1 MDEIAMRL
9 GLDPIEFSKQ
19 NALKRGDPTTI
30 GPTQDTA
37 DLVMMLDRAV
47 EESGWRQKPKGNNR
61 GRGISCAFWTS
72 GGMPGSNSVK
82 LNEDGSVS
90 VMTGSVDVTG
100 THTVLAQIVAE
111 EMGLGVGRVQVATGD
126 TDSAPVAPISAGSNI
141 ARSMGY
147 TVKKATEALKQ
158 QVLETAA
165 DALEANVN
173 DLDMREGRV
182 FVKGSPERGM
192 TLRELYTRSAT
203 QKGGPPVASFSS
215 KNLPPSVNYA
225 IQVAEVEVDTDT
237 GEVKV
242 LGLTALQDVGFALN
256 PLAVEGQIQGGAVQG
271 LGYALSEEMK
281 FDSNGRLM
289 NPHLLDYKLP
299 SILDVPKVKTVL
311 IEEPISAATTPYG
324 AKGVGEPPIVP
335 TAAAVANAI
344 YDAIGVRVY
353 SLPLTPEKV
362 LKAIREQKK

>member
-1 MDEIAMRL
+1 
-9 GLDPIEFSKQ
+9 
-19 NALKRGDPTTI
+19 
-30 GPTQDTA
+30 
-37 DLVMMLDRAV
+37 
-47 EESGWRQKPKGNNR
+47 
-61 GRGISCAFWTS
+61 
-72 GGMPGSNSVK
+72 
-82 LNEDGSVS
+82 
-90 VMTGSVDVTG
+90 MTGSVDVTG
-100 THTVLAQIVAE
+100 THTTLAQIVAE
-111 EMGLGVGRVQVATGD
+111 EMGLGVGRVQVTTGD
-126 TDSAPVAPISAGSNI
+126 TDVAPVAPISAGSNI

-158 QVLETAA
+158 QLLETAA

-173 DLDMREGRV
+173 DLDMQEGRV
-182 FVKGSPERGM
+182 FVRGTPDRGV
-192 TLRELYTRSAT
+192 TLRELYARSAT
-203 QKGGPPVASFSS
+203 QRGGPPLASFSS

-225 IQVAEVEVDTDT
+225 VQIAEVEVDPET

-242 LGLTALQDVGFALN
+242 LDLTALQDVGFALN
-256 PLAVEGQIQGGAVQG
+256 PLSVEGQIQGGVVQG

-299 SILDVPKVKTVL
+299 SILDVPTVKAVL
-311 IEEPISAATTPYG
+311 IEEALASAPTPYG

-344 YDAIGVRVY
+344 YDAVGVRIR

-362 LKAIREQKK
+362 LKALKEKR